1 MSAQQPHQPDDLSG
15 MDVAGDIDV
24 GSATAWDWG
33 NLLDFAID
41 DQLDLPWSPGAAA
54 ADDLGAAAA
63 ATATAEDEGVGRVR
77 KRDPRLTCE
86 NFLAGRVPC
95 ACPELDELAAEA
107 AAVEAAK
114 KRARTAAAAAGRV
127 GGGVRCQVAGCEA
140 DISGLKGYHK
150 RHRVCLHCAYA
161 TSVFLDGQE
170 KRYCQQCGKFCDL
183 LSRWEE
189 MNRFHTLP
197 NFDEGKRSCR
207 RKLEHHNKRRRR
219 KPKEAKDPC
228 DDETQTYQS
237 PHQNSGSDEVEK
249 EYLVLKIAYYAI
261 ALDTSFKLVC
271 VAGIMDSKYNSLCV
285 SNHTGNEVLESE
297 DGHASPDSV
306 PPSSQNIQSDV
317 SFDASAGA
325 LRELRKGD
333 SKYTLS
339 PSFCDNKSAYS
350 SVCPTG
356 RISFKLYDWNP
367 AEFPRRLRHQI
378 FQWLASMPV
387 ELEGYIRPG
396 CTILTVFITMPPFMW
411 KKLQEEGASYIMKFI
426 GSPESS
432 LFGRGPMIIYLND
445 MKFHALK
452 GGVSLMNVN
461 MKGQAPRLHYV
472 HPNCFESG
480 KAVEFVA
487 CGSSL
492 FQPKFRLLVSFCG
505 RYLEYDHCLAISH
518 GKTGFCP
525 TDKEDVERSS
535 DHQLYKVYIPKT
547 EQNLFGPAFVE
558 VENESGLSN
567 FIPILFGD
575 RQTCHEMQ
583 MVQPIF
589 NQSLRSRPGVNHAS
603 CEELVLRQTSMSEL
617 LLDIAWLLKE
627 PKSEHMEE
635 FVSSLQIRR
644 LNCVLDFLVQNECTI
659 LLEKLLRYSKIMKNA
674 EKLCNS
680 TCEINDV
687 KLYQQL
693 MHHAMNIVLQ
703 RFPHASNV
711 IMHSGLTVLEGN
723 NSCHDSSE
731 KDLFYVAPASNQ
743 DNETMK
749 ERKFGSDSTSSLQES
764 NEKSPLINK
773 QVVMDVN
780 CQSRSFLPVHE
791 RRQKSC
797 GVIFSSSK
805 SRPLMLL
812 VAATV
817 VCVGMCVVLLHPHR
831 VREFAVSVR
840 RCLFG

>member
-1 MSAQQPHQPDDLSG
+1 MSAQPPPQPSHPPPHAAAQPQPRLPTPSG
-15 MDVAGDIDV
+15 MDVPGDIDAAPAV
-24 GSATAWDWG
+24 WDWG

-41 DQLDLPWSPGAAA
+41 DQLDLTWSPGGAVAGDDLGSVDVAAA
-54 ADDLGAAAA
+54 AGAGAG
-63 ATATAEDEGVGRVR
+63 AEEVVGRVR

-95 ACPELDELAAEA
+95 ACPELDEMAEA
-107 AAVEAAK
+107 AAAEVEAAK
-114 KRARTAAAAAGRV
+114 KRARTAAR
-127 GGGVRCQVAGCEA
+127 GGGLRCQVPGCEA

-170 KRYCQQCGKFCDL
+170 KRYCQQCGKF
-183 LSRWEE
+183 
-189 MNRFHTLP
+189 HTLP

-219 KPKEAKDPC
+219 KPKEAKDLC

-249 EYLVLKIAYYAI
+249 
-261 ALDTSFKLVC
+261 D
-271 VAGIMDSKYNSLCV
+271 SLCV

-297 DGHASPDSV
+297 DGHASPVSV

-317 SFDASAGA
+317 SFGASAGA
-325 LRELRKGD
+325 LRELRKVD

-339 PSFCDNKSAYS
+339 PSYCDNKSAYS

-367 AEFPRRLRHQI
+367 AEFPRRLRLQI

-426 GSPESS
+426 GSPEGL
-432 LFGRGPMIIYLND
+432 LFGRGPMIVYLND
-445 MKFHALK
+445 MKFRTLK

-461 MKGQAPRLHYV
+461 MKSQAPRLHYV
-472 HPNCFESG
+472 HPNCFEAG
-480 KAVEFVA
+480 KPVEFVA

-492 FQPKFRLLVSFCG
+492 LQPKFRLLVSFCG
-505 RYLEYDHCLAISH
+505 RYLAYDHCLAISH
-518 GKTGFCP
+518 GKAEFCP
-525 TDKEDVERSS
+525 TTKEDAERSS

-583 MVQPIF
+583 MVQQIF
-589 NQSLRSRPGVNHAS
+589 NRSLPSRHSEHAFPEVKQAS

-627 PKSEHMEE
+627 PRLEHMKE
-635 FVSSLQIRR
+635 FVSSLQIQR

-659 LLEKLLRYSKIMKNA
+659 LLEKLLRYSKFITSA

-687 KLYQQL
+687 ELYQQL
-693 MHHAMNIVLQ
+693 VRRATNIVHQ
-703 RFPHASNV
+703 RFPHVGSV

-723 NSCHDSSE
+723 DLCHDCSE
-731 KDLFYVAPASNQ
+731 KDLLYVAPTCNQLLAADFNFLKRRRLVSFHDCSSVASCPVYP
-743 DNETMK
+743 MK
-749 ERKFGSDSTSSLQES
+749 CL
-764 NEKSPLINK
+764 KSIPDL
-773 QVVMDVN
+773 
-780 CQSRSFLPVHE
+780 CW
-791 RRQKSC
+791 
-797 GVIFSSSK
+797 
-805 SRPLMLL
+805 
-812 VAATV
+812 
-817 VCVGMCVVLLHPHR
+817 
-831 VREFAVSVR
+831 
-840 RCLFG
+840 